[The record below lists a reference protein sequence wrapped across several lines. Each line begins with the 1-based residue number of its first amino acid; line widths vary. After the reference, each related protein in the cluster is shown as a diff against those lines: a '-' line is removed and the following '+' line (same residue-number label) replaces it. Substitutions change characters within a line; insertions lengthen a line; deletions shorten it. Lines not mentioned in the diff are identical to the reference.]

1 MTDTTNSSSGY
12 GQIGA
17 SILAAF
23 SASYLM
29 NRFSLR
35 GIDFEVLGFSSELV
49 KSTIIGTLSGFFTWI
64 SPTHVVQ
71 AVTDAILFVRKALKQ
86 WHDAI
91 NNPNLGDT
99 K

>member
-1 MTDTTNSSSGY
+1 MTDTTQSGSGY
-12 GQIGA
+12 GKIGA

-23 SASYLM
+23 TASYLM

-64 SPTHVVQ
+64 SPQHIVG
-71 AVTDAILFVRKALKQ
+71 AVTDTILFIKKAIKQ
-86 WHDAI
+86 WQDAI
-91 NNPNLGDT
+91 NNPTIGE
-99 K
+99 